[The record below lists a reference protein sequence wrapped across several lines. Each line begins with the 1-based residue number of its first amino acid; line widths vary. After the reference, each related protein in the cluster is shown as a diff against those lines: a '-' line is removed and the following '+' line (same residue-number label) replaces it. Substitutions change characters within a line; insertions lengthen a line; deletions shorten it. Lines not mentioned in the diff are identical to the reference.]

1 MKIAIT
7 GGTGFIGTHLVHY
20 FLQQG
25 HELFLISRTPTP
37 HTPSGV
43 KLYSWKQI
51 ADNPHALE
59 GVDAIINLAGASIN
73 QRWTEPNKY
82 TILQSRLDA
91 AAHIATLVSA
101 LNQKPQVVINAAG
114 MSIYGTSLTAT
125 FTESSPSHIGDF
137 LSTVCEQWE
146 AAADRITSCRVVKIR
161 IGLVLGND
169 GGAFPKMAL
178 PYRLGI
184 GGKVG
189 SGEQW
194 LSWIHAE
201 DMCRLIDA
209 CIQNP
214 SIVGAV
220 NGTAPTPV
228 TNDQFGRTLA
238 KVLNRPHWFPVPSF
252 MMKLLFGELATLLL
266 DGQRVIP
273 QVMLDHGFTFRYPTL
288 ATALHQLCKPDSSAA
303 KGRS

>member
-1 MKIAIT
+1 MKIVIT
-7 GGTGFIGTHLVHY
+7 GGTGFIGTHLVRY
-20 FLQQG
+20 FLAQG
-25 HELFLISRTPTP
+25 HELILISRSHSPLA
-37 HTPSGV
+37 PSGV
-43 KLYSWKQI
+43 KLYTWKQI
-51 ADNPHALE
+51 ATNPHELE

-73 QRWTEPNKY
+73 QRWTIRNKH

-91 AAHIATLVSA
+91 VAQIATLVSA
-101 LNQKPQVVINAAG
+101 LTQKPQVVINAAG
-114 MSIYGTSLTAT
+114 MSIYGTSLTAS
-125 FTESSPSHIGDF
+125 FTESSPAHIEDF

-189 SGEQW
+189 SGAQW
-194 LSWIHAE
+194 LSWIHIE
-201 DMCRLIDA
+201 DMCRLIDT
-209 CIQNP
+209 CIQN
-214 SIVGAV
+214 SRIQGAV

-238 KVLNRPHWFPVPSF
+238 RVLNRPHWFPVPSF
-252 MMKLLFGELATLLL
+252 MMKLIFGELSTLLL

-288 ATALHQLCKPDSSAA
+288 DAALIHLLNHESK
-303 KGRS
+303 K